1 MPPNTT
7 IFINFDLKL
16 KITKCLK
23 SKNQVF
29 AKAGQIDVRNS
40 QNETKNTLK
49 QVLLWKYVLTYEYPM
64 YEVRVKQ

>member
-1 MPPNTT
+1 MPLNTT
-7 IFINFDLKL
+7 IFIDFKPKDCKMF
-16 KITKCLK
+16 K